1 MDDIACLDKAI
12 TLLEILCEK
21 SLSFSVT
28 ELSKISGLNRTT
40 VHRIM
45 KTLEK
50 RKVVIK
56 NKNKLFKIG
65 PNAYRMGCVYLDNF
79 NYEDMIPK
87 ILNEIAEK
95 TQESVG
101 YAIKEGNTIL
111 SLFEV
116 EINQPFKMN
125 YKPGLYYPINRG
137 CYGKCLMAYHDKEE
151 TIELLTMQ
159 KFEKITSNT
168 LTELDEIIAEYE
180 KIKTQ
185 GFVTSECEVSSY
197 HMGVGIPIY
206 NSKRQVK
213 ACLAVS
219 FVKGTSG
226 ISDNDKI
233 EKLKNVLL
241 SYQEE
246 FSKYIP

>member
-1 MDDIACLDKAI
+1 MDDLACLDKAV

-21 SLSFSVT
+21 PFSYSIT
-28 ELSKISGLNRTT
+28 ELSNISGLNRTT

-50 RKVVIK
+50 RKIVIK
-56 NKNKLFKIG
+56 NNNKLYKIG
-65 PNAYRMGCVYLDNF
+65 PNAYRMGCIYFDNF

-87 ILNEIAEK
+87 LLNEIAEI

-101 YAIKEGNTIL
+101 YAIRDGDTIL

-116 EINQPFKMN
+116 EIKQPLKMN

-137 CYGKCLMAYHDKEE
+137 CYGKCLMAYYDKEIV
-151 TIELLTMQ
+151 IELLKKH
-159 KFEKITSNT
+159 KFEKITNDT
-168 LTELDEIIAEYE
+168 LTELDEILGEYE

-206 NSKRQVK
+206 NSIKEVK

-226 ISDNDKI
+226 ISDSDKI
-233 EKLKNVLL
+233 EKIKNVLL

-246 FSKYIP
+246 FAKYIP